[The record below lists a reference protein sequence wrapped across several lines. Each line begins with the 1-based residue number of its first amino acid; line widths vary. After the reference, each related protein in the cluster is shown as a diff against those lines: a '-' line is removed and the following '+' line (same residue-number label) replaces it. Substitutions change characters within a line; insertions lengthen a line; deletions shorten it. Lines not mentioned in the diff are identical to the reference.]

1 MRNVDR
7 IKALEHELGR
17 YRKKVADQQKEL
29 DRLNEQVRTQAE
41 GADQVGILVDAI
53 LAATASRYGTVV
65 EHDDGNVIGF
75 RLELADFE
83 LERMRKRWK
92 VSAQRRGSSYVVGV
106 MEREDRETNEESEP
120 GGKREVPG
128 VADR

>member
-1 MRNVDR
+1 MVRNVDR
-7 IKALEHELGR
+7 IKDLEHELGR
-17 YRKKVADQQKEL
+17 YRKKVEDQQKAI

-65 EHDDGNVIGF
+65 EDDDGNVIGF
-75 RLELADFE
+75 RLELEDFE

-92 VSAQRRGSSYVVGV
+92 VSAQRRGSTYIVGV
-106 MEREDRETNEESEP
+106 MEREDER
-120 GGKREVPG
+120 
-128 VADR
+128 

>member
-29 DRLNEQVRTQAE
+29 DRLNEQVRAQAE

-65 EHDDGNVIGF
+65 EDDDGNVIGF
-75 RLELADFE
+75 RLELEDFE
-83 LERMRKRWK
+83 LERMRKRWR
-92 VSAQRRGSSYVVGV
+92 VSAQRRGSTYIVGV
-106 MEREDRETNEESEP
+106 MEREDER
-120 GGKREVPG
+120 
-128 VADR
+128 

>member
-17 YRKKVADQQKEL
+17 YRKKVADQQKAI
-29 DRLNEQVRTQAE
+29 DRMSEQVRTQAE

-65 EHDDGNVIGF
+65 EDDDGNVIGF

-83 LERMRKRWK
+83 LERMRRCWR

-106 MEREDRETNEESEP
+106 MEREDER
-120 GGKREVPG
+120 
-128 VADR
+128 

>member
-7 IKALEHELGR
+7 IKELEHELGR

-29 DRLNEQVRTQAE
+29 DKLNNQVRTQAE

-65 EHDDGNVIGF
+65 EDDDGNVIGF
-75 RLELADFE
+75 RLELEAFE

-106 MEREDRETNEESEP
+106 MEREDRETNEESES

>member
-17 YRKKVADQQKEL
+17 YRKKVEDQQKEL

-53 LAATASRYGTVV
+53 LAATASRDGTVV
-65 EHDDGNVIGF
+65 EDDDGNVIGF

-83 LERMRKRWK
+83 LERMRKRWN
-92 VSAQRRGSSYVVGV
+92 VSAHRRGSTYIVGV
-106 MEREDRETNEESEP
+106 KEREDER
-120 GGKREVPG
+120 
-128 VADR
+128 

>member
-17 YRKKVADQQKEL
+17 YWKKVEDQRKEL
-29 DRLNEQVRTQAE
+29 DKLNNQVRTQAE

-65 EHDDGNVIGF
+65 ENVIGF
-75 RLELADFE
+75 RLELEDFE
-83 LERMRKRWK
+83 LERMRKRWR
-92 VSAQRRGSSYVVGV
+92 VSAQRRGSTYIVGV
-106 MEREDRETNEESEP
+106 MEREDER
-120 GGKREVPG
+120 
-128 VADR
+128 